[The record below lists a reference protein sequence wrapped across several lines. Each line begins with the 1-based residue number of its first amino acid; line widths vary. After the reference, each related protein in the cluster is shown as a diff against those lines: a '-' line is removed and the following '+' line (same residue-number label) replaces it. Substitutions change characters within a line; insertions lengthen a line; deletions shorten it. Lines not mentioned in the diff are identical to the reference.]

1 MGENSN
7 WCTTVSYIALAARTS
22 ITVIFF
28 PRFDRQRPRSKAHM
42 KRHFEEYLKRVFSDD
57 ASQDTFHCPVPGIVD
72 DPRAGV
78 EDGFLAISRAD
89 MKFIFDPV
97 IVDVVKLVHEQVQKV
112 EAIGQKVSVR
122 CLHSRLFVVLV
133 LSRK

>member
-1 MGENSN
+1 
-7 WCTTVSYIALAARTS
+7 
-22 ITVIFF
+22 
-28 PRFDRQRPRSKAHM
+28 M

>member
-1 MGENSN
+1 
-7 WCTTVSYIALAARTS
+7 
-22 ITVIFF
+22 
-28 PRFDRQRPRSKAHM
+28 M

-57 ASQDTFHCPVPGIVD
+57 ESQDVFHCPVNGLED
-72 DPRAGV
+72 DPKAGI

-89 MKFIFDPV
+89 MKRIFDPV

-122 CLHSRLFVVLV
+122 YPHSLPSVEPVLNGKQAVLLVGGFGASEYLRKCLKQVCDLKGIPLMNPVNA
-133 LSRK
+133 

>member
-1 MGENSN
+1 
-7 WCTTVSYIALAARTS
+7 
-22 ITVIFF
+22 
-28 PRFDRQRPRSKAHM
+28 M

-133 LSRK
+133 LSRNRQYYSSEDLEPRSTFANVSKQCVI

>member
-1 MGENSN
+1 
-7 WCTTVSYIALAARTS
+7 
-22 ITVIFF
+22 
-28 PRFDRQRPRSKAHM
+28 M

-57 ASQDTFHCPVPGIVD
+57 ESQDTFHCPVPGIVD
-72 DPRAGV
+72 DPKAGV
-78 EDGFLAISRAD
+78 EDGFLAISRTD

-122 CLHSRLFVVLV
+122 S
-133 LSRK
+133 LSTFLSLGSPGVNVRNRRYCSLGDLEHRSTSVNVSKQCAI

>member
-1 MGENSN
+1 
-7 WCTTVSYIALAARTS
+7 
-22 ITVIFF
+22 
-28 PRFDRQRPRSKAHM
+28 M

-57 ASQDTFHCPVPGIVD
+57 ESQDTFHCPVPGIVD
-72 DPRAGV
+72 DPKAGV
-78 EDGFLAISRAD
+78 EDGFLAISRTD

-122 CLHSRLFVVLV
+122 CMHPLPFVVLV
-133 LSRK
+133 LNGKQAVLLVGGFGASEYLRKCLKAVCDLKGIPLMNPVNA